1 MRYTWGELTSVVR
14 ATGGDDDDD
23 DGMCLHYGVRY
34 LMQTN
39 HNVKKRLVI
48 SFKKSHLLQRSLRG
62 M

>member
-1 MRYTWGELTSVVR
+1 MMMMTMMMVCVC
-14 ATGGDDDDD
+14 D
-23 DGMCLHYGVRY
+23 YGVRY

-39 HNVKKRLVI
+39 YNVKKRLVI